1 VSTILKQPDTFS
13 FSGNIKPFVI
23 SSSTEVVF
31 ELSQAK
37 ISGRTIVLSEKFQP
51 GADNLVTIPLNGI
64 IDLLLDVTVPDNLDI
79 VNEQP
84 LAVGNFFTMVDG
96 VASPFVAIKG
106 GVAEIQEM
114 ASEWL
119 SSHFLSWQPLHK
131 FIPQASPEWLG
142 IYPVVDGSII
152 LKAYYGDGS
161 TADTTYAYLTKDKLY
176 SINTSWSVVS
186 AWLVSEG
193 KGSDVIAWD
202 VWFVIPGG
210 TVKIAPQRYQ
220 LRNRSEEENGFIWSN
235 TLGGIDTISFSGS
248 SEEDKKLEHKNAI
261 YADDAISEY
270 KIDKFRAI
278 TQYTGY
284 LDQEECR
291 WVEDFFYSTKKYVIR
306 ADGTLQRIAITG
318 SELISS
324 SQNDEFDHRF
334 TYRLAA
340 DTNLL
345 NLQRTFVP
353 LQPPEGLTDF
363 FLSEL
368 LSGLTS
374 ALYQDNLLMAVQ
386 SPFAQGWQ
394 KLSMSQLWG
403 GALPTLVD
411 GTTITV
417 VNGKLKVLV
426 GADGTSGGSIDSVTW
441 EELKIYID
449 SLTKTNVIQDSRTE
463 LVSGAILWKEGLTYS
478 SRNISYKIL
487 GVAYRA
493 LDKEITLDSSDPTLS
508 RIDLFYVDSFGN
520 LQVAKG
526 TPAVNPASPVLDSTQ
541 LEIMSVLINP
551 GATAPTDIDVTTIY
565 DENIEWTTTETHDNH
580 ITIAFDSTLT
590 PQTGIKRI
598 KVAIA
603 MPDSVVSAPLH
614 YIGEKYQGGVIF
626 WLSAD
631 GKSGL
636 ICSFEDAATDVFY
649 SRLSGSSVYST
660 GATGRE
666 IGMGQANTTLILAN
680 DAAKEQAVKFC
691 NDLVIGTYNDWFMPS
706 FMELD
711 AMYFRRFEIGGFGTK
726 TYWSSMEG
734 AWNKAWCIT
743 FENGVGHN
751 NLKNNRYCV
760 RAIRAFDDVA
770 LPAGQPG
777 VYFTPLST
785 KMTFASPVT
794 VSAKDGILSLNL
806 KSSITW
812 RYNSTLLIESFLAG
826 TKTGMVSMSPS
837 TNTLGYQPSNDQWQL
852 VAIPMSKFSANHD
865 TIDAF
870 KISLIGSWPN
880 NIDFGID
887 DIRFQHT
894 EIATAGV
901 VVAPGTYGSTK
912 KSAVVTV
919 NSQGVVTNIIEVDTN
934 PVDEQLAG
942 AVNGINRVYNTS
954 GPFETGTIT
963 LFINGFKERSFT
975 EISDRQIELAV
986 APKNTGFT
994 DLIEAIYI
1002 KKQL

>member
-1 VSTILKQPDTFS
+1 MSTILKQPDAFS

-23 SSSTEVVF
+23 SSTAEVVF
-31 ELSQAK
+31 ELSQATT
-37 ISGRTIVLSEKFQP
+37 SGRIIVLSEKFQP

-64 IDLLLDVTVPDNLDI
+64 VDLLLDITVPDNLDI

-106 GVAEIQEM
+106 GVAEMQEM

-119 SSHFLSWQPLHK
+119 SSHFLTWQPQHK

-142 IYPVVDGSII
+142 IYPVVNGSII
-152 LKAYYGDGS
+152 LKAYYGNGS

-186 AWLVSEG
+186 DWLVSEG

-220 LRNRSEEENGFIWSN
+220 LRNRGEEENGFIWSN

-270 KIDKFRAI
+270 KIDKYRAI

-284 LDQEECR
+284 LDLEECR

-306 ADGTLQRIAITG
+306 ADGTLQRIAITE
-318 SELISS
+318 SEIINS

-345 NLQRTFVP
+345 NLHRTLEP
-353 LQPPEGLTDF
+353 LQPPEGLNDF

-394 KLSMSQLWG
+394 NLSFSQLWG

-426 GADGTSGGSIDSVTW
+426 GTDGTFGGSANSVTW

-449 SLTKTNVIQDSRTE
+449 NLTNANVIKDTRTE
-463 LVSGAILWKEGLTYS
+463 LIGGAILWKEGLTYNS
-478 SRNISYKIL
+478 LNISYKIL
-487 GVAYRA
+487 GVNYTA
-493 LDKEITLDSSDPTLS
+493 LDDEFPLDAADPVLS
-508 RIDLFYVDSFGN
+508 RIDLFYADSFGN
-520 LQVAKG
+520 VCVMKG
-526 TPAVNPASPVLDSTQ
+526 TPAVNPSTPILDATQ
-541 LEIMSVLINP
+541 LFIMQVLITP
-551 GATAPTDIDVTTIY
+551 GATEPEGIDVDIVY
-565 DENIEWTTTETHDNH
+565 DENIEWVTSETHDDLVTVAFNST
-580 ITIAFDSTLT
+580 IT
-590 PQTGIKRI
+590 PKTGSRRTQ
-598 KVAIA
+598 VAIA
-603 MPDSVVSAPLH
+603 IPDSVVSTPTH
-614 YIGEKYQGGVIF
+614 YLGEDYQGGRVFLID
-626 WLSAD
+626 ST
-631 GKSGL
+631 GKKGL
-636 ICSFEDAATDVFY
+636 IAAKEDTANGVFWA
-649 SRLSGSSVYST
+649 SIAGGGQST
-660 GATGRE
+660 GGRE
-666 IGMGQANTTLILAN
+666 KAIGTGQANTTKMLAQGKTL
-680 DAAKEQAVKFC
+680 DHAVKYC
-691 NDLVIGTYNDWFMPS
+691 NNLIVDGYDDWFMPS
-706 FMELD
+706 QAELL
-711 AMYFRRFEIGGFGTK
+711 AMYLRRYEIGGFANK
-726 TYWSSMEG
+726 MYWCSTEYDYKRGESVNF
-734 AWNKAWCIT
+734 A
-743 FENGVGHN
+743 NGVADHWD
-751 NLKNNRYCV
+751 KNRAFDV

-770 LPAGQPG
+770 LPTDQP
-777 VYFTPLST
+777 VLYFTPKRT
-785 KMTFASPVT
+785 TMTFASPVT
-794 VSAKDGILSLNL
+794 VAAKDGVLSLNL
-806 KSSITW
+806 RSSMVW
-812 RYNSTLLIESFLAG
+812 RHNSTLKIESFLGG
-826 TKTGMVSMSPS
+826 TKTGMTTLSPS
-837 TNTLGYQPSNDQWQL
+837 ASMLGYQSADDQWQL
-852 VAIPMSKFSANHD
+852 VAIPMSKFSANHE
-865 TIDAF
+865 TLDAF

-919 NSQGVVTNIIEVDTN
+919 NAQGVVTNIVEVDTN
-934 PVDEQLAG
+934 PVDEIMIG
-942 AVNGINRVYNTS
+942 AVDGINRIFNTS
-954 GPFETGTIT
+954 MAYETGTIT
-963 LFINGFKERSFT
+963 VFLNGFKERDFI

-986 APKNTGFT
+986 APKNTGFI
-994 DLIEAIYI
+994 DLIETIYI
-1002 KKQL
+1002 KK